1 MGALMV
7 ASRAGLLLA
16 VLLPCATS
24 FAAEAGPAPSCANS
38 RADLK
43 ARDIAELFLKHKGE
57 LDLKSQVGC
66 LKLESGVELPAF
78 LLGLP
83 AYESPYS
90 IRMEAPLGNG
100 TYLLPRID
108 MLDAQFNTLRSFGAE
123 HLKHRGSE
131 MSLDIFVN
139 STNANERYVLI
150 YADPQHLGEEDSKMV
165 SQSKMVFVGTGFF
178 IAGDD
183 KTTTRHSASEGKLTV
198 TLQGAQWDKAQ
209 GHH

>member
-1 MGALMV
+1 MSVLMM
-7 ASRAGLLLA
+7 ASRAGLTLA
-16 VLLPCATS
+16 VLLTCASS
-24 FAAEAGPAPSCANS
+24 FAAGAPAPSCANS
-38 RADLK
+38 RAELK
-43 ARDIAELFLKHKGE
+43 ARDLTELFLKHKGE

-78 LLGLP
+78 LLELP
-83 AYESPYS
+83 AYESPYT
-90 IRMEAPLGNG
+90 IRMEAPLGTG

-123 HLKHRGSE
+123 RLKHRGIE

-139 STNANERYVLI
+139 SPNASERYALI
-150 YADPQHLGEEDSKMV
+150 YADPQHLGEQDSKTV
-165 SQSKMVFVGTGFF
+165 SQSKMLFVGTGFY

-183 KTTTRHSASEGKLTV
+183 NTTTRHSASEGKLTV
-198 TLQGAQWDKAQ
+198 TLLGGQWDRAQ